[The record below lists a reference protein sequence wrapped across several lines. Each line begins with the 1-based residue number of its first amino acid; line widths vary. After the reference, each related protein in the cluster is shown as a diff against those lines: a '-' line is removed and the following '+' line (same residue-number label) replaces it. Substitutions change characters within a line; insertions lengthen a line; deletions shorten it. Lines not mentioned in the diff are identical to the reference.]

1 MVGRAAE
8 LARLQAL
15 LEGADGP
22 TVSFVSG
29 EGGIGKTRL
38 VRELVAQAPTGER
51 ALVGQ
56 ADGTA
61 SARPLDLVLDALA
74 AHPPPD
80 GAEALLDAA
89 TDAAR
94 PVEDRIR
101 ASVDLVRRHVA
112 EGCRLV
118 VLDDLHWADAES
130 IAVLERLA
138 EPPTGPVLLVGT
150 FRPGELSRRHPLAE
164 ALPRLERRHG
174 VTRLHLERLST
185 AEVSDFLAA
194 ALGQEP
200 TFRVVEALHERSGGN
215 PFFLEELVAATG
227 ASGPQ
232 ALSDAPLPW
241 SVAEIV
247 EAQVEAL
254 SPEVRRIV
262 TAASVLGRRVGFD
275 LLAAVT
281 GTEEPDLIEHLRAAV
296 DAGLLVE
303 EDDDLFAFHH
313 DLARE
318 AVEAGLLGRER
329 RRLHEAA
336 LDVLVTQP
344 HRDRA
349 AIVRHARGAGRF
361 DVMVEEARLGATEAL
376 ALGSTYQALQLAEIG
391 LSEADEDLTL
401 LGVATRAAWMTDLL
415 EEAAAHAERWLA
427 VARGLGDA
435 AEEAAALGL
444 GLRIAYDLGD
454 LATMARRS
462 DELAALVDHLEP
474 PTVRARA
481 MADLAQSFALRDL
494 AEPTLE
500 WAGRALA
507 LAEAHHLDDVA
518 RAAQLERASV
528 LLYDLATVDEG
539 RKVLEEVA
547 EGSARAGDHVLAARA
562 LSNLVWYARQSS
574 HIEEARALV
583 ERMRQHAE
591 AAGYD
596 RVVGYARV
604 EAIALLKI
612 VKGQLDAAV
621 RVLDAGDAGFAG
633 RSRSRARRWL
643 SVLRAG
649 LALEAGDLDDAAA
662 FAEQAKPAT
671 ARSRAG
677 IVGLDLHLA
686 LRRGDLDAARRLLPE
701 LLDAYRADR
710 NAQPGQV
717 HDLVA
722 AAVSAGLSPTEI
734 APLAEQVGYLAGQR
748 LPDDHPWQRLIRAQ
762 LKEAEGDHETA
773 LACYEAVAA
782 RSEVVDI
789 VARHRATAHVG
800 AARCLI
806 ALGDLDGARRH
817 AEAARPLLEG
827 WRGWRV
833 EELGAVE
840 RRLGIGTAPTGP
852 DALTPRE
859 REVAALLAEGL
870 TNAALAERLFI
881 SPRTAA
887 VHVSNILAKLGLR
900 SRTEVAAWAVREG
913 LRDAGR

>member
-61 SARPLDLVLDALA
+61 SARPLDLVLNALA

-303 EDDDLFAFHH
+303 KDDDLFAFHH

-401 LGVATRAAWMTDLL
+401 LGVATR
-415 EEAAAHAERWLA
+415 
-427 VARGLGDA
+427 
-435 AEEAAALGL
+435 
-444 GLRIAYDLGD
+444 
-454 LATMARRS
+454 
-462 DELAALVDHLEP
+462 
-474 PTVRARA
+474 
-481 MADLAQSFALRDL
+481 
-494 AEPTLE
+494 
-500 WAGRALA
+500 
-507 LAEAHHLDDVA
+507 
-518 RAAQLERASV
+518 
-528 LLYDLATVDEG
+528 
-539 RKVLEEVA
+539 
-547 EGSARAGDHVLAARA
+547 
-562 LSNLVWYARQSS
+562 
-574 HIEEARALV
+574 
-583 ERMRQHAE
+583 
-591 AAGYD
+591 
-596 RVVGYARV
+596 
-604 EAIALLKI
+604 
-612 VKGQLDAAV
+612 
-621 RVLDAGDAGFAG
+621 
-633 RSRSRARRWL
+633 
-643 SVLRAG
+643 
-649 LALEAGDLDDAAA
+649 
-662 FAEQAKPAT
+662 
-671 ARSRAG
+671 
-677 IVGLDLHLA
+677 
-686 LRRGDLDAARRLLPE
+686 RRG
-701 LLDAYRADR
+701 
-710 NAQPGQV
+710 
-717 HDLVA
+717 
-722 AAVSAGLSPTEI
+722 
-734 APLAEQVGYLAGQR
+734 
-748 LPDDHPWQRLIRAQ
+748 
-762 LKEAEGDHETA
+762 
-773 LACYEAVAA
+773 
-782 RSEVVDI
+782 
-789 VARHRATAHVG
+789 
-800 AARCLI
+800 
-806 ALGDLDGARRH
+806 
-817 AEAARPLLEG
+817 
-827 WRGWRV
+827 
-833 EELGAVE
+833 
-840 RRLGIGTAPTGP
+840 
-852 DALTPRE
+852 
-859 REVAALLAEGL
+859 
-870 TNAALAERLFI
+870 
-881 SPRTAA
+881 
-887 VHVSNILAKLGLR
+887 
-900 SRTEVAAWAVREG
+900 
-913 LRDAGR
+913 